1 MTTPSSRIA
10 AAVPAATACAFAM
23 ITCQVAG
30 KAVRDALFLSSF
42 GIDALPG
49 MIAGASI
56 LTILAV
62 FLASRALVKLGPGRL
77 VPAAFGLSGVALLG
91 IAWLAQSSARA
102 AALGLYLQMAAFGS
116 VLISWFWSLVS
127 ERLDPRTARRRI
139 GGIASGGTLG
149 GLLGGILAERVGATL
164 GLNSMLPLLALLHF
178 AGAVLAW
185 SFIRGTTEPPR
196 AAAGSRSSR
205 SGLRV
210 LAETPYLRDLALLVT
225 SGTLAATFLDFV
237 FKERAANAFEGEELL
252 RFFGLFYTGVALLT
266 FLVQSLLTRRLLQV
280 GLAPTA
286 AALPMLTAVGG
297 IAALLLPGL
306 PVTAIARGTE
316 NSARSSL
323 FRSAY
328 ELFYSPLREADKRAA
343 KTIVDVGFDR
353 LGDAFAAGLVQ
364 LVLWSAFPDAS
375 AVLLLGAVLM
385 STLGIWLARR
395 LHVGY
400 IGKLEERLL
409 EGEARLDLVRDP
421 QATQE
426 VLQTLAHLELS
437 SVVPTLSSDDTTPTA
452 PLEPSASR
460 PPSHSERTPAEPT
473 PPSPAAASGDELSR
487 AFASLRSFDA
497 ERVQATLAAHRPL
510 PPELVPV
517 AVPLL
522 GWDQVAAPVVEALR
536 EVAPAHTGQ
545 LLDALRAEDQAF
557 AVRRRLPRIL
567 AAAPS
572 QRCAEGLVPS
582 LQDRRFEVRYQAGVA
597 LARIMERD
605 AGIRFDREAILGVVL
620 KEASVGRR
628 VWESNR
634 LLDAQVTGELS
645 PFHDR
650 AIRDRTSRSLEHVF
664 TVLALVL
671 PRAPLR
677 VAFRG
682 IHTTDPTLRGTALE
696 YLENVLPTE
705 VREVLWPYLPTDAE
719 IATSAASARN
729 LDEIVHD
736 LMESH
741 ASIFT
746 DLDDTG
752 EKEARDRKQ
761 GDA

>member
-1 MTTPSSRIA
+1 MA
-10 AAVPAATACAFAM
+10 GAVPAATACAFAM

-42 GIDALPG
+42 GIDALPR
-49 MIAGASI
+49 MIVGASL
-56 LTILAV
+56 LTIVAV
-62 FLASRALVKLGPGRL
+62 FFASRALVRFGPGRL
-77 VPAAFGLSGVALLG
+77 VPGAFALSGGALLG
-91 IAWLAQSSARA
+91 IAGLAQNSERA

-139 GGIASGGTLG
+139 GGIAAGGTFG

-164 GLNSMLPLLALLHF
+164 GLLPMLPALAILHF
-178 AGAVLAW
+178 AGATLAW
-185 SFIRGTTEPPR
+185 AFIRSTAEPRRVAGTN
-196 AAAGSRSSR
+196 RSSR

-237 FKERAANAFEGEELL
+237 FKERAAAAFAGEELL
-252 RFFGLFYTGVALLT
+252 RFFGLFYTAVALLT

-286 AALPMLTAVGG
+286 AALPLLTAIGG
-297 IAALLLPGL
+297 LAALLVPGL
-306 PVTAIARGTE
+306 PVTAVARGTE

-364 LVLWSAFPDAS
+364 LVLWSAFPDAN

-400 IGKLEERLL
+400 IRKLEERLL
-409 EGEARLDLVRDP
+409 EGEPRIDPARDP

-437 SVVPTLSSDDTTPTA
+437 SVVPALTSDDATPAVA
-452 PLEPSASR
+452 PGPSA
-460 PPSHSERTPAEPT
+460 T
-473 PPSPAAASGDELSR
+473 PPASSAAERQTGGDSALPAPRDELAAAFVE
-487 AFASLRSFDA
+487 LRSFDA
-497 ERVQATLAAHRPL
+497 DRVRAALAAQSPL

-517 AVPLL
+517 VVPLL
-522 GWDQVAAPVVEALR
+522 GWDEVSATVVDALR
-536 EVAPAHTGQ
+536 RVAPAHAGQ
-545 LLDALRAEDQAF
+545 LLDALGAEEQAF
-557 AVRRRLPRIL
+557 AVRRRLPRVL
-567 AAAPS
+567 ASAPS
-572 QRCAEGLVPS
+572 QRCADGLLPA
-582 LQDRRFEVRYQAGVA
+582 LRDRRFEVRYQAGVA
-597 LARIMERD
+597 LARMMERD
-605 AGIRFDREAILGVVL
+605 AKIRFDREAILAIVL
-620 KEASVGRR
+620 QEASVGRR

-634 LLDAQVTGELS
+634 LLDAQITGERS
-645 PFHDR
+645 PFQDQ

-682 IHTTDPTLRGTALE
+682 IHSTDPTLRGTALE
-696 YLENVLPTE
+696 YLENVLPSE
-705 VREVLWPYLPTDAE
+705 VRDVLWPYLPTDTENAS
-719 IATSAASARN
+719 SAAAGRD

-746 DLDDTG
+746 ELEEATDQFPPKKNDDPND
-752 EKEARDRKQ
+752 APN